1 MYIDCQHLKI
11 EFPIYN
17 AQQRSVKRSLLS
29 VAGGRLAQVGSSV
42 KVNALDDIS
51 FRLDE
56 GGRLALLGHNGSGK
70 TTLLRA
76 LAGVYSPSSGYIKT
90 SGRISSLLDA
100 TLGMEPELTGIENI
114 KLRSLLM
121 GIPKQQLPTLI
132 EDVIAFSELEEF
144 IYLPVRTYS
153 SGMVLRLAFAI
164 CTAQPPE
171 ILLMDEWVSV
181 GDALFKDK
189 VERRLQQFIQQA
201 AILVIATHDA
211 QLAQRIANRQLHLVK
226 GRIAS

>member
-1 MYIDCQHLKI
+1 MYIDCQHLSI
-11 EFPIYN
+11 QYPIYN
-17 AQQRSVKRSLLS
+17 AQQRSLKRSLLS
-29 VAGGRLAQVGSSV
+29 VAGGRLGQVGRTMT
-42 KVNALDDIS
+42 VNALNDIS

-56 GGRLALLGHNGSGK
+56 GDRLALLGHNGSGK

-76 LAGVYSPSSGYIKT
+76 LAGVYSPSAGQIKT
-90 SGRISSLLDA
+90 SGRMSSLLDA
-100 TLGMEPELTGIENI
+100 TLGMKPELTGIENI

-121 GIPKQQLPTLI
+121 GIPKQKLPSLI

-144 IYLPVRTYS
+144 ISLPVRTYS

-171 ILLMDEWVSV
+171 ILLMDEWISV

-189 VERRLQQFIQQA
+189 VEHRLQQFTQQA

-211 QLAQRIANRQLHLVK
+211 HLAARIANRHLHLVK